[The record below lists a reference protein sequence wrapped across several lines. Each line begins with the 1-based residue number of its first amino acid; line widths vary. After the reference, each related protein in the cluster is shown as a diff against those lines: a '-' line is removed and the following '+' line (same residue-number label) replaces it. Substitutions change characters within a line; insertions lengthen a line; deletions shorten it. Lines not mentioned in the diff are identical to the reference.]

1 MKVVFF
7 GNPEF
12 ASSSLTYLNDINDIS
27 IELVVTNPDKKSG
40 RGLKKTMTP
49 VKEKALS
56 LSYKILEC
64 DNLKSDDFYQ
74 SLLKVNAD
82 LFIVVAYRFLPKK
95 IFTLPKIGT
104 IGWLCAGWM
113 AAKTFL

>member
-64 DNLKSDDFYQ
+64 DNCDNK
-74 SLLKVNAD
+74 
-82 LFIVVAYRFLPKK
+82 
-95 IFTLPKIGT
+95 FTQKE
-104 IGWLCAGWM
+104 
-113 AAKTFL
+113 